1 MKIAFYE
8 VPDWEAEYLQKRL
21 LGHEVTFSPLVF
33 NEQALPDPTA
43 DIICTFT
50 TSKLSAA
57 VLAELPNLKFVTT
70 RTTGFDHI
78 DVQACTV
85 RNIPVSNVPAYGENT
100 VAEFAFALLLSLSR
114 KIYPAVKRVREQG
127 SFNFDGLRGFDL
139 RDKILGVVG
148 TGHIGT
154 YVVKIA
160 HGFGMQVVA
169 FDAYPNEKLA
179 AEFGFRYLPLDELLS
194 TSDIITL
201 HVPYMPATHHLINK
215 NNISLIKKGA
225 VLINTA
231 RGAIVETEALVTAL
245 RQGILAGAGLDVLE
259 EEGFVKEEMAMLLDG
274 HPNADQLRTVLADHE
289 LMKMENV
296 IITPHTAFQTREAIM
311 RILDTTILNINK
323 FVEGSPM
330 NIVHQ

>member
-8 VPDWEAEYLQKRL
+8 VPDWEAEYLQKHL
-21 LGHEVTFSPLVF
+21 VGHELIFSSQVF
-33 NEQALPDPTA
+33 DDQHPPDASA

-50 TSKLSAA
+50 SSKLTAN
-57 VLAELPNLKFVTT
+57 VLAKLPQLKFVTT

-78 DVQACTV
+78 DVKACAG
-85 RNIPVSNVPAYGENT
+85 RGIPVSNVPTYGENT
-100 VAEFAFALLLSLSR
+100 VAEFAFALLLALSR
-114 KIYPAVKRVREQG
+114 KIYPAVQRVREQG
-127 SFNFDGLRGFDL
+127 NFNFDGLRGFDL
-139 RDKILGVVG
+139 KDKILGVVG

-169 FDAYPNEKLA
+169 FDAFPNEKLA
-179 AEFGFRYLPLDELLS
+179 TEFGFRYMPLDNLLS

-215 NNISLIKKGA
+215 NNIGLIKKGA

-231 RGAIVETEALVTAL
+231 RGAIVETEALVSAL
-245 RQGILAGAGLDVLE
+245 RQGFLAGAALDVLE
-259 EEGFVKEEMAMLLDG
+259 EEGFIKEEMSMLLDG

-289 LMKMENV
+289 LMKMDNV
-296 IITPHTAFQTREAIM
+296 IITPHTAFQTREAIQ
-311 RILDTTILNINK
+311 RILDTTIVNISK
-323 FVEGSPM
+323 FIEGGPV
-330 NIVHQ
+330 NVVHQ

>member
-21 LGHEVTFSPLVF
+21 VGHELIFSSQIFDGQHP
-33 NEQALPDPTA
+33 PDAGA

-50 TSKLSAA
+50 TSKLTAD
-57 VLAELPNLKFVTT
+57 VLAGLPQLKFVTT

-78 DVQACTV
+78 DVKACTA
-85 RNIPVSNVPAYGENT
+85 RGIPVSNVPTYGENT
-100 VAEFAFALLLSLSR
+100 VAEFAFALLLALSR
-114 KIYPAVKRVREQG
+114 KIYPAVQRVRERG
-127 SFNFDGLRGFDL
+127 NFNFDGLRGFDL
-139 RDKILGVVG
+139 KDKILGVVG

-179 AEFGFRYLPLDELLS
+179 TEFGFRYLSLDELLS
-194 TSDIITL
+194 MSDVITL

-231 RGAIVETEALVTAL
+231 RGAIVETEALVSAL
-245 RQGILAGAGLDVLE
+245 RQGLLAGAALDVLE
-259 EEGFVKEEMAMLLDG
+259 EEGFIKEEMAMLLDG

-289 LMKMENV
+289 LMKMDNV
-296 IITPHTAFQTREAIM
+296 IITPHTAFQTREAIQ
-311 RILDTTILNINK
+311 RILDTTIVNINK
-323 FVEGSPM
+323 FIEGSPM
-330 NIVHQ
+330 NVVHQ